1 MKLFGFE
8 ISRAEQKSGVTN
20 SLELFRALN
29 GFGGGDISSGVDVS
43 HATALRV
50 TTVLACARVI
60 AEGIA
65 QVPFRLHKRLDGGGS
80 EHAHGERLYEVL
92 ELKPNSWMTSFE
104 LRETIALHA
113 CLTGGALCYIVR
125 GLRNEVA
132 ELIPFPR
139 NSWTVKQNA
148 DYSLSYEVA
157 YPDGTTETLP
167 ASSVWH
173 IRGPSWDT
181 VLGMDII
188 KQAREAIGLSIAT
201 ERSQGGMHKN
211 GLRTSGVFSV
221 EKELTE
227 PQHARLMA
235 YLMNAQAGSENAG
248 KPVVVDR
255 NAKFTPATMTGVDA
269 QHLETR
275 KHQIEEVCRV
285 LRVMPIMIGHA
296 DKTATYASAEQM
308 FLAHVVH
315 TLSPW
320 YKRIEQ
326 SADTQL
332 LTPAQRKAGLFTR
345 FNASALMR
353 GSHTER
359 SNYFSKAL
367 GAGNSPAWMTPDEV
381 RMLDDMSPL
390 GGNAANLPTPNTTMP
405 QAAGVE

>member
-1 MKLFGFE
+1 MKLFGWE
-8 ISRAEQKSGVTN
+8 ISKSEQKSDVTN
-20 SLELFRALN
+20 SLELFRAMN

-43 HATALRV
+43 HQTALRV
-50 TTVLACARVI
+50 TTVLSCARVI

-65 QVPFRLHKRLDGGGS
+65 QVPFRLHQSLTSGGS
-80 EHAHGERLYEVL
+80 EHATSHRLYEVL

-125 GLRNEVA
+125 GIGGEIA

-139 NSWTVKQNA
+139 DAWYVKQNA
-148 DYSLSYEVA
+148 DYSLSYDVA

-167 ASSVWH
+167 SSSVWH

-211 GLRTSGVFSV
+211 GLRTTGVFSV

-235 YLMNAQAGSENAG
+235 YLMAAQAGSENAG
-248 KPVVVDR
+248 KPVIVDR
-255 NAKFTPATMTGVDA
+255 NAKFTPSTMTGVDA

-332 LTPAQRKAGLFTR
+332 LTEKQRQDGLFTR

-359 SNYFSKAL
+359 SNYFGKAL
-367 GAGNSPAWMTPDEV
+367 GSGGSPAWMTPDEV

-390 GGNAANLPTPNTTMP
+390 GGDAAKLPTPTNVAPKPMG
-405 QAAGVE
+405 AE